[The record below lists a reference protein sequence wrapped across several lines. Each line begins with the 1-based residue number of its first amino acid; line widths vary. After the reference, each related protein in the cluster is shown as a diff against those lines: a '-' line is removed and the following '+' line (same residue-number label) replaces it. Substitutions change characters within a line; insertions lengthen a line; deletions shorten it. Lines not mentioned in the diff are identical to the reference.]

1 MERKTRTSGIRAVLF
16 DFGGVVADEGFVEA
30 MNLLAAKRGADPLAL
45 INAAFEASYEIGFS
59 SGKVREESYWPLFAS
74 RTGIDENTGR
84 IKEEILSRYRLR
96 PWMFGIVSR
105 LKERG
110 ALVCLLSDQSHWLD
124 ELNERMDFFRH
135 FDHVFN
141 SYNLGIT
148 KKDPAIFDLVLERIE
163 LRPDQALF
171 VDDHLPHVRRARGK
185 GLRAI
190 HFTKRD
196 ALLRD
201 LAAFFPFLD
210 EREQA

>member
-1 MERKTRTSGIRAVLF
+1 M
-16 DFGGVVADEGFVEA
+16 
-30 MNLLAAKRGADPLAL
+30 
-45 INAAFEASYEIGFS
+45 
-59 SGKVREESYWPLFAS
+59 S
-74 RTGIDENTGR
+74 R
-84 IKEEILSRYRLR
+84 
-96 PWMFGIVSR
+96 
-105 LKERG
+105 
-110 ALVCLLSDQSHWLD
+110 
-124 ELNERMDFFRH
+124 NERMDFFRH

-141 SYNLGIT
+141 SYN
-148 KKDPAIFDLVLERIE
+148 AIFDLVLERIE

-201 LAAFFPFLD
+201 LAAFFPFLE

>member
-30 MNLLAAKRGADPLAL
+30 MNLLAAQKGADPLAL

-84 IKEEILSRYRLR
+84 IKEEILSRYCLR

-110 ALVCLLSDQSHWLD
+110 ALVCLLSDQSHWLY

-141 SYNLGIT
+141 SYN
-148 KKDPAIFDLVLERIE
+148 AIFDLVLERIE

-201 LAAFFPFLD
+201 LAVFFPFLE